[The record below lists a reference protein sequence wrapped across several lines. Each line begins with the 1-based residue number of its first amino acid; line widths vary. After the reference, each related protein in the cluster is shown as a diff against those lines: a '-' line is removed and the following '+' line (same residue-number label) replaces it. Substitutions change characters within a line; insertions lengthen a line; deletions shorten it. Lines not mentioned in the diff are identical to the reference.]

1 MSQSKELT
9 QGEKTKTKQPLWK
22 LIVLIASLTIIGA
35 IIITIIVF
43 ACVKVNLMPNINVNA
58 PYGMEISQIH
68 GNNGNYAVNSDE
80 YLTIVNKL
88 KKGFTTNYLNS
99 FTQGVNGDN
108 KYSIVRNNS
117 SKSLSS
123 IKSDSDTIY
132 TLHFMFS
139 EDQKIYNADG
149 TVFKSS
155 SDVEQTYREY
165 VIVLTNSNNGFN
177 AVEMWFFSG
186 SNDYTYINLTA
197 YGNFRELIDYLDL
210 LKERA

>member
-1 MSQSKELT
+1 MSQSKVIE

-22 LIVLIASLTIIGA
+22 LIVLIVSLTIIGA
-35 IIITIIVF
+35 IIITIITF
-43 ACVKVNLMPNINVNA
+43 ACVKVDLMPKINLNA
-58 PYGMEISQIH
+58 PYGMEVSQIH

-99 FTQGVNGDN
+99 FTQGLNGKN
-108 KYSIVRNNS
+108 KYSIVRNS
-117 SKSLSS
+117 SSTSLSS
-123 IKSDSDTIY
+123 IKSNSDTIY

-139 EDQKIYNADG
+139 EDQKIYNPDG

-155 SDVEQTYREY
+155 SDVEQKYREY
-165 VIVLTNSNNGFN
+165 VIVLTDANNGFGS
-177 AVEMWFFSG
+177 VQMWFFSG
-186 SNDYTYINLTA
+186 TNDYSYINLSA
-197 YGNFRELIDYLDL
+197 YGNFRELIDYLDN